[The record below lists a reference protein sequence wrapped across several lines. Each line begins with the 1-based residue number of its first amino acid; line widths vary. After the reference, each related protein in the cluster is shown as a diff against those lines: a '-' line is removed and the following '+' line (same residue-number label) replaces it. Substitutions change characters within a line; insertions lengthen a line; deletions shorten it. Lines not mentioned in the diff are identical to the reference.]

1 LDVWEF
7 EMIQTRAF
15 GRKHR
20 PQLARPGN
28 RPTPQ
33 HAQQEAPDM
42 RRSLLLDWGKY
53 VAVIVLV
60 LVVLATIRNGN
71 EDTVASSTVAA
82 SPSPAAKCG
91 ATLQEFYEL
100 EIGMPYAAARDIIG
114 CEGEI
119 LSQVS
124 LGGTNSVMVGW
135 DAQTAMFGN
144 MNATFQNGRL
154 VSRAQ
159 FRLN

>member
-1 LDVWEF
+1 
-7 EMIQTRAF
+7 MIQTRPF
-15 GRKHR
+15 GRRNR
-20 PQLARPGN
+20 PQLAQPAN
-28 RPTPQ
+28 PSTL
-33 HAQQEAPDM
+33 QQAERGAPDTL
-42 RRSLLLDWGKY
+42 RRSLLVDWGKY
-53 VAVIVLV
+53 VAV
-60 LVVLATIRNGN
+60 VVIALAALAAIRNSG
-71 EDTVASSTVAA
+71 EDTAATSTVAA
-82 SPSPAAKCG
+82 RPAAAAKCG
-91 ATLQEFYEL
+91 ATLAEFYEL

-144 MNATFQNGRL
+144 MHATFQNGRL

-159 FRLN
+159 FRLK